1 MLASHSAPSG
11 RAPLHG
17 GGRVSLA
24 ELRCRLESQSELPEN
39 CRQRLKLLAR
49 RLTRVQARGGKYS
62 RVQLSEAA
70 TTAMER
76 GALTV

>member
-11 RAPLHG
+11 GSRLHG
-17 GGRVSLA
+17 GGQVPLA
-24 ELRCRLESQSELPEN
+24 ELRRRLASASELPEN
-39 CRQRLKLLAR
+39 CRQRLRSLAR
-49 RLTRVQARGGKYS
+49 RVSRVLGREGKYS
-62 RVQLSEAA
+62 QVQLSEHV